1 LIRPTNIKTP
11 FLFCHGTDD
20 QVVSY
25 KWGKMSYEFLK
36 SLGWNVT
43 LKSYPGLGHGSQ
55 DVELRDVAQFLSDCL
70 SK

>member
-1 LIRPTNIKTP
+1 
-11 FLFCHGTDD
+11 
-20 QVVSY
+20 
-25 KWGKMSYEFLK
+25 MSYEFLK